1 MWKPIFSLELSL
13 GINPTKPDE
22 VLLIDEASLVV
33 DGNLVFQT
41 DLQFESIPDDIIYA
55 HWAIVV
61 IDSLVKESYVSVE
74 FR

>member
-1 MWKPIFSLELSL
+1 M
-13 GINPTKPDE
+13 
-22 VLLIDEASLVV
+22 IDEASLVV